1 MQHLSIEL
9 VQVNNGYIIQ
19 VPGGQ
24 VTVHAT
30 YEEMETE
37 LQKLLN
43 KVNGETEEA
52 PEAEEKPAKKKP
64 AKKKAKKEEPKEE
77 PEDETE
83 EIDED
88 DLTIDHVKE
97 ALRAYAADHGKP
109 AAKKVMKEVA
119 GVSKMDDIPED
130 KFADV
135 ILATEAEPEAEEDED
150 DE

>member
-24 VTVHAT
+24 VTVHPT

-43 KVNGETEEA
+43 KVNGATEEA
-52 PEAEEKPAKKKP
+52 EDKPAPKKEKKKP
-64 AKKKAKKEEPKEE
+64 AAKKKAAKKEEPEE
-77 PEDETE
+77 ETE
-83 EIDED
+83 EVDED
-88 DLTIDHVKE
+88 DLTLDHVRE
-97 ALRAYAADHGKP
+97 ALRDYAAEHGKP
-109 AAKKVMKEVA
+109 AAKKIMDEVA
-119 GVSKMDDIPED
+119 GVKKMDDIPED

-135 ILATEAEPEAEEDED
+135 ILACEAEPEAEEEL
-150 DE
+150 E

>member
-37 LQKLLN
+37 LQNLLN
-43 KVNGETEEA
+43 KVNKTEAE

-64 AKKKAKKEEPKEE
+64 AKKKAKKEEPVEE
-77 PEDETE
+77 EAETE

-97 ALRAYAADHGKP
+97 ALREYASEHGKP
-109 AAKKVMKEVA
+109 AAKKIMEEVA
-119 GVSKMDDIPED
+119 GVKKMDDIPED
-130 KFADV
+130 KYADV
-135 ILATEAEPEAEEDED
+135 ILATEAEPEEED